1 MRRPAVWLIAAALLL
16 ALGVRASAQSELSGN
31 DYQIDGDGR
40 YVVIGAI
47 LWDKT
52 EGRELYVY
60 HGWYADNATATPRPP
75 VATATPGATDT
86 PVTPPPTLTP
96 SSTPRPPVEAT
107 PTPDSA
113 PQPTPPGANDK
124 ACRLRTRNVR
134 INERTGPGL
143 SAPRTATSPI
153 DTYSTLKVDEFRVAD
168 GYLWAREALGWFAAR
183 DMAAGAWWV
192 DGASD
197 SLDCSEVEG
206 WPEGLAPPPPI
217 VRNPRGLHLI
227 YSAPRQAVLD
237 ALPTLGTLKATDG
250 AEWALAAAKD
260 SGRDIVTVYRAIYTA
275 WGKLDCPPDWGY
287 GDPVTAADRW
297 YDMLIGVWAAR
308 GVLETADLI
317 EYRNECLFVGDWEVA
332 FDRRMVERASAS
344 GVCLLLFSDAP
355 GTPEIAQFAQR
366 RPVLDLALKLP
377 CDRGRRHGIAHHIYF
392 GRDSGAWLFGRWQLF
407 RAALGPRYDALAW
420 WFTEY
425 GVPAEDGTVT
435 GRGPADCGA
444 VRAEMGAADATF
456 RAAPE
461 VGGYHAYSVG
471 QSAEWTDI
479 AGCL

>member
-1 MRRPAVWLIAAALLL
+1 MRRWRLILAIPYVLAGALIA
-16 ALGVRASAQSELSGN
+16 LGAQTFAQSG
-31 DYQIDGDGR
+31 DDGR

-86 PVTPPPTLTP
+86 PVTPPPTLAPTA
-96 SSTPRPPVEAT
+96 TPRPPAEAT
-107 PTPDSA
+107 PTPEVTTL
-113 PQPTPPGANDK
+113 PTLPPGATEK
-124 ACRLRTRNVR
+124 TCRLRTRSVR
-134 INERTGPGL
+134 INERVAPSL
-143 SAPRTATSPI
+143 SAARTATSPI

-168 GYLWAREALGWFAAR
+168 GYLWAHEALGWFAAR
-183 DMAAGAWWV
+183 DMTAGEWWV

-197 SLDCSEVEG
+197 SLDCSEVDG
-206 WPEGLAPPPPI
+206 WPAGLTPPPPI

-227 YSAPRQAVLD
+227 YSAPRQPVLD
-237 ALPTLGTLKATDG
+237 ALPSIGTLKATDG
-250 AEWALAAAKD
+250 AEWALAAAKA

-287 GDPVTAADRW
+287 GDPVASADKW
-297 YDMLIGVWAAR
+297 YDMLLGVWTAR
-308 GVLETADLI
+308 GTREVTDFY
-317 EYRNECLFVGDWEVA
+317 EYRNECRMVGDWEVA
-332 FDRRMVERASAS
+332 FDRRMIQRATAS
-344 GVCLLLFSDAP
+344 GVCLLAFSDAP
-355 GTPEIAQFAQR
+355 GNPEIAQFAQR
-366 RPVLDLALKLP
+366 RPVLDAMLAQECQP
-377 CDRGRRHGIAHHIYF
+377 GRWHGIAHHIYY
-392 GRDSGAWLFGRWQLF
+392 GRDSGPWLFGRWQLF

-425 GVPAEDGTVT
+425 GVPAQDGSVT

-444 VRAEMGAADATF
+444 VRAEMSAADALF

-471 QSAEWTDI
+471 QSAEWTDLT
-479 AGCL
+479 GCLPALL